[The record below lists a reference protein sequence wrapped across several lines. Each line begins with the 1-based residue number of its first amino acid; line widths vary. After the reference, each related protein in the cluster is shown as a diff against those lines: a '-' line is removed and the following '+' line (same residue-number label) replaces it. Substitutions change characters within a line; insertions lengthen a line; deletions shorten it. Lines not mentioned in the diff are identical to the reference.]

1 LAVLNTV
8 RAVSRV
14 GSPGLVDCTA
24 LLNLV
29 QASAMNWASLR
40 WLDGADEARSWNA
53 LVPSSMA
60 DLYWVSSPEVLA
72 AFMSLVAFLMSLTA
86 RQNEL
91 VLLDD
96 ELVSLNDEPVSLN
109 DEPVS
114 LKVSENVSEELVS
127 LESELEEVSEDLD
140 VLVLVA
146 SVEVF
151 FALLLPL
158 LQAPATNS
166 IITAKSAAMLRRVV
180 LKRCPPRGPRAAGL
194 PLVMKAHMVLGGP
207 GRLGNPVVT
216 CPSETARSGTR
227 RTARSR

>member
-1 LAVLNTV
+1 MAVLNSV
-8 RAVSRV
+8 RAVSRD

-29 QASAMNWASLR
+29 QASAMNLASLR
-40 WLDGADEARSWNA
+40 WLDGADVARSWNA
-53 LVPSSMA
+53 LVASSRA
-60 DLYWVSSPEVLA
+60 DLYWVSSPEAVA
-72 AFMSLVAFLMSLTA
+72 ALMSLVAFLMSLTA

-96 ELVSLNDEPVSLN
+96 ELVSLN

-166 IITAKSAAMLRRVV
+166 IITAKSAAMLRLVV